1 LLLRSAH
8 CCAAAASPLPHARTA
23 QAGPRWPP
31 TPALAAL
38 GRATTRLHPAAL
50 ATAGPLPLLR
60 AAPAR
65 LPARPRGAPRSACLP
80 LPRQLPP
87 AGPRARCRAG
97 PRPRWHCWAALPL
110 LGHKL
115 RFGFLDFQ

>member
-23 QAGPRWPP
+23 RAGPRWPP

-38 GRATTRLHPAAL
+38 GRATTRLRPAAL
-50 ATAGPLPLLR
+50 ATPGPLPLLR

-65 LPARPRGAPRSACLP
+65 LPAAAAPAAPCWAARSL
-80 LPRQLPP
+80 
-87 AGPRARCRAG
+87 
-97 PRPRWHCWAALPL
+97 PRWHCWAALPL

-115 RFGFLDFQ
+115 RFGFLDF